1 MDRETVVGDW
11 SMPLEVRLGR
21 QRWIVPV
28 GTSLTIGRDDSSS
41 IPVDHVQVSR
51 HHATVDATAEGWL
64 LVDHSRTGVFLH
76 GRRMPRVL
84 ITTPT
89 AVALG
94 HPVDGVVLTLAP
106 VRGGAGPGSAA
117 PSPAARTGVHD
128 PAGPRITVGRLPDN
142 DVVLD
147 DLLVS
152 RHHAVLECVGGTWRV
167 RDAGRANGTYLNGQ
181 RVAAAEL
188 VEGDLIGIGHASL
201 QLSGNRLV
209 AHEDDGDVDIEAA
222 DLVVTRDG
230 RRLLDGLALLLE
242 QQTWVDWHDRLR
254 RSGLDHRLSAG
265 RGPPIGPCSPRT
277 ARPPTSRSPTSRRPR
292 ASDGHEA
299 SCTRPDRRA
308 PASSPC
314 SAVPADR
321 AGRPGRS

>member
-1 MDRETVVGDW
+1 M
-11 SMPLEVRLGR
+11 
-21 QRWIVPV
+21 
-28 GTSLTIGRDDSSS
+28 
-41 IPVDHVQVSR
+41 
-51 HHATVDATAEGWL
+51 
-64 LVDHSRTGVFLH
+64 
-76 GRRMPRVL
+76 
-84 ITTPT
+84 
-89 AVALG
+89 
-94 HPVDGVVLTLAP
+94 
-106 VRGGAGPGSAA
+106 
-117 PSPAARTGVHD
+117 HD

-188 VEGDLIGIGHASL
+188 VKGDLIGIGHASL

-242 QQTWVDWHDRLR
+242 QQTWVDDWHDRLR

-299 SCTRPDRRA
+299 LCTRPDRRA